1 MMDRDIFESITA
13 CLSNADRARE
23 SGSHSTDPDRR
34 FGDIHVLLS
43 FRGNPWFA

>member
-1 MMDRDIFESITA
+1 MMDRDITESITA
-13 CLSNADRARE
+13 ILSNADRAR
-23 SGSHSTDPDRR
+23 GSSTDTDRR

>member
-1 MMDRDIFESITA
+1 MMDKDIFESITA
-13 CLSNADRARE
+13 CLSNADRAR
-23 SGSHSTDPDRR
+23 GSHSTDSDRR